1 MAIKE
6 LCNGCVTPSACREG
20 GFCWNSVVI
29 QTRCAEQKKEA
40 LTNPRPAVRIEP
52 GSTGP
57 TGAASD
63 PLTVGAS
70 GPAAPGAPPP
80 LPAPAAPRQR
90 AAAGPRAPAGPGG
103 RPAAG
108 SATGKVWELADQARA
123 AHGEGPL
130 DKEFRRSVIKACEA
144 AGVNPSTASVQYSK
158 WLASLA

>member
-1 MAIKE
+1 MPIKE
-6 LCNGCVTPSACREG
+6 LCHGCITPSACREG

-29 QTRCAEQKKEA
+29 QTRCDEQKKEA
-40 LTNPRPAVRIEP
+40 LANPRPAVRIEP

-63 PLTVGAS
+63 PLYTGAS
-70 GPAAPGAPPP
+70 GPAAPGALVPP
-80 LPAPAAPRQR
+80 PAPAAPRQR
-90 AAAGPRAPAGPGG
+90 AATGPRAPAGAGG

-123 AHGEGPL
+123 GHGDRPL
-130 DKEFRRSVIKACEA
+130 DKDFRRNVIKTCEA
-144 AGVNPSTASVQYSK
+144 AGVNLSTASVQYSK